1 VIPGANRRKGKRPL
15 GGLGVPDEVA
25 EGYGML
31 HASGGVPK
39 ELAEQRLGS
48 AGLVRELTERGLAHV
63 VPPTPAGPA
72 SFQAVSLDMALL
84 MILAEIQA
92 RTAED
97 FDMFMRCLEQ
107 LREALPSPSG
117 GSGDDPRHAVRII
130 TDMGERIALSSDL
143 MNNAHHDWMT
153 MENTS
158 TEMPITEDYVV
169 SIPQVMRGKVRF
181 RSIYDQAAVE
191 HPAAFKAIKRSVA
204 QGEEA
209 RVVKAVAMK
218 MKLGD
223 LFVALLP
230 LSADAKA
237 AAVLIRG
244 TGIPILHALR
254 DYFELK

>member
-1 VIPGANRRKGKRPL
+1 
-15 GGLGVPDEVA
+15 
-25 EGYGML
+25 
-31 HASGGVPK
+31 
-39 ELAEQRLGS
+39 
-48 AGLVRELTERGLAHV
+48 
-63 VPPTPAGPA
+63 
-72 SFQAVSLDMALL
+72 
-84 MILAEIQA
+84 
-92 RTAED
+92 
-97 FDMFMRCLEQ
+97 
-107 LREALPSPSG
+107 
-117 GSGDDPRHAVRII
+117 
-130 TDMGERIALSSDL
+130 
-143 MNNAHHDWMT
+143 MT

-237 AAVLIRG
+237 GAVLIRG
-244 TGIPILHALR
+244 TGIPVLHALR
-254 DYFELK
+254 DYFELKWATATRFGASQAPPDCPLTPEQFQVLELLAKGLTDGAIRHRLGLAESTMSRRVDTIMKQLSVPSKSRFTAGIIAHQRGWIGDQEGQHE